1 MLNRL
6 DKNRVERAI
15 KFMESGAFK
24 HVGEEET
31 SDEVVT
37 ILAILYDYRR
47 EITRPERRPP
57 RVISQ

>member
-15 KFMESGAFK
+15 KFMESGAFR
-24 HVGEEET
+24 HVGDEM

>member
-15 KFMESGAFK
+15 KFMESGACR
-24 HVGEEET
+24 HVGEET

>member
-1 MLNRL
+1 MLNRM
-6 DKNRVERAI
+6 DIRRIDHAI
-15 KFMESGAFK
+15 KFIESGAFK
-24 HVGEEET
+24 HVGEET

-57 RVISQ
+57 RVVSE

>member
-6 DKNRVERAI
+6 DKNRVELAI

-24 HVGEEET
+24 HVGEET
-31 SDEVVT
+31 SNEVVT

-47 EITRPERRPP
+47 ELSKPERRQN
-57 RVISQ
+57 VISQ

>member
-6 DKNRVERAI
+6 DVKRVDRAI

-24 HVGEEET
+24 HVGEET

-47 EITRPERRPP
+47 ELSKPDRRQKI
-57 RVISQ
+57 VSQ

>member
-6 DKNRVERAI
+6 DKNRVDRAI

-24 HVGEEET
+24 HVGEET
-31 SDEVVT
+31 SNEVVT

-47 EITRPERRPP
+47 ELSKPERRQN
-57 RVISQ
+57 VISQ

>member
-6 DKNRVERAI
+6 EVERAI

-24 HVGEEET
+24 HVGEET
-31 SDEVVT
+31 SNEVVT

-47 EITRPERRPP
+47 ELSKPDRRQN
-57 RVISQ
+57 VISQ

>member
-24 HVGEEET
+24 NVGEET

-37 ILAILYDYRR
+37 ILSILYDYRR
-47 EITRPERRPP
+47 ELARPERRHK
-57 RVISQ
+57 VVSQ

>member
-6 DKNRVERAI
+6 DKNRVDRAI

-24 HVGEEET
+24 HVGEET

-47 EITRPERRPP
+47 ELSKPDRRQN
-57 RVISQ
+57 VISQ

>member
-6 DKNRVERAI
+6 DKNRVECAI

-24 HVGEEET
+24 HVGEET
-31 SDEVVT
+31 SNEVVT

-47 EITRPERRPP
+47 ELSKPDRRQN
-57 RVISQ
+57 VISQ

>member
-6 DKNRVERAI
+6 DVKRVDRAI

-24 HVGEEET
+24 HVGEET

-47 EITRPERRPP
+47 ELSKPDRRQKI
-57 RVISQ
+57 VS

>member
-1 MLNRL
+1 MLNRF

-15 KFMESGAFK
+15 KFMECGAFK
-24 HVGEEET
+24 HVGEET

-57 RVISQ
+57 RVVSE

>member
-6 DKNRVERAI
+6 DANRVERAI

-24 HVGEEET
+24 HIGKET

-47 EITRPERRPP
+47 ELSKPDRRQKN
-57 RVISQ
+57 VS

>member
-24 HVGEEET
+24 HVGEET

-47 EITRPERRPP
+47 EITRTERR
-57 RVISQ
+57 Q

>member
-15 KFMESGAFK
+15 KFMESVAFK
-24 HVGEEET
+24 HVGEET

-47 EITRPERRPP
+47 ELTKPDRRQN
-57 RVISQ
+57 VVSQ